1 MASFRVCPEL
11 HQKPTI
17 ICRLSKYFQRQSA
30 MRRLHPFSAAH
41 ILQSRS
47 WADQPQWLVQD
58 IRCKKD
64 LKGSQQSCRPS
75 SDSWTA
81 EESEVESRE
90 YQDDANVHGQPFPE
104 VVSEE
109 RDIDTDNNR
118 HHCHAIKHD
127 SDLSA
132 HSVPIA
138 RPIACSC
145 KRPAR
150 LTPRQV
156 VFLRGAVK
164 TALRDSQSRIVANRP
179 KL

>member
-1 MASFRVCPEL
+1 MNSLGEPFFRACQRLLLQRYGFLSLCPEL

-17 ICRLSKYFQRQSA
+17 VCRLSKYFQWQSA

-81 EESEVESRE
+81 EETDVESRE
-90 YQDDANVHGQPFPE
+90 HQDDANVHGQPFPE

-132 HSVPIA
+132 HFSTH
-138 RPIACSC
+138 R
-145 KRPAR
+145 
-150 LTPRQV
+150 
-156 VFLRGAVK
+156 
-164 TALRDSQSRIVANRP
+164 
-179 KL
+179 